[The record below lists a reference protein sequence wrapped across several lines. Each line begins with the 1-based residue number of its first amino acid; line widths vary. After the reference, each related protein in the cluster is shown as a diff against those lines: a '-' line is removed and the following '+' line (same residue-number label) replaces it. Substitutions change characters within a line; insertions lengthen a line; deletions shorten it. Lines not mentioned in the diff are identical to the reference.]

1 MQIAGMLSRGSL
13 TCHCPRGPPIGPS
26 ARPMS
31 LPCRHCRS
39 LRRRYRR
46 HIRLFPALLPLRR
59 RRHCLRHRRRCHPRY
74 RQHRRRR
81 RPCNSSIRQLPLQFV
96 ALSLLLVGLTLLLL
110 AACKRGPARLCWR
123 GADAAEPA
131 PFVKPA
137 VKNDEDRRGAMRL
150 VNEAETE
157 IECADQEYEE
167 QQGDTSLTK
176 ADDEVS
182 I

>member
-1 MQIAGMLSRGSL
+1 M
-13 TCHCPRGPPIGPS
+13 
-26 ARPMS
+26 
-31 LPCRHCRS
+31 
-39 LRRRYRR
+39 
-46 HIRLFPALLPLRR
+46 
-59 RRHCLRHRRRCHPRY
+59 
-74 RQHRRRR
+74 
-81 RPCNSSIRQLPLQFV
+81 PLQFV